1 MESYLGGAASVQN
14 RGAKLQGRSLR
25 ERCQGAPAMGRR
37 EEAGSLDL
45 AGGPLSPNEGRVSVQ
60 RTKPSLLVP
69 RSSRPTTN
77 AVCWLGGKV
86 LPVLMPGKRFVS
98 FTDEVPRSSS
108 PRLISRFYKALPKG
122 SSDAPAAGT
131 ATPWPRFQGCLQRQ
145 STSSLGDGGKAKP
158 QSDSRAT
165 TGSWDRLASAKKRSL
180 TPGGPRRTVPPRGEK
195 VLPRRCELPILR
207 AEFCPSQE
215 SYAPACGRGRP
226 VREIRSLA
234 KYEESTSLRQRG
246 GGGFGLPL
254 THRTR
259 RRLSRFG
266 HASPRSLPWAGQ
278 RDGRSAENVSRIERD
293 VDRGSLSPQRGE
305 GRGEGCEQRLCVK
318 CRCSVSTF
326 GGGTKG
332 TPPPR
337 FQIPLESFV
346 TMRRCALGNA
356 SASRSSKLRQLP
368 ILAPQ

>member
-1 MESYLGGAASVQN
+1 MKSYLGGAASVQN
-14 RGAKLQGRSLR
+14 GGAKPSGQSRR
-25 ERCQGAPAMGRR
+25 ERSQGGAVMCRR
-37 EEAGSLDL
+37 EEAGFLDL
-45 AGGPLSPNEGRVSVQ
+45 AGGHLSRNEGRVSPS

-69 RSSRPTTN
+69 RSSWRTTN
-77 AVCWLGGKV
+77 AVRSLGGTV
-86 LPVLMPGKRFVS
+86 RPALMPGKWSVS
-98 FTDEVPRSSS
+98 LTDEIPRSSS
-108 PRLISRFYKALPKG
+108 FHSISCIYKATPKG
-122 SSDAPAAGT
+122 FSYAPAAGT

-215 SYAPACGRGRP
+215 SYAPAYGRGRP

-254 THRTR
+254 TH
-259 RRLSRFG
+259 
-266 HASPRSLPWAGQ
+266 
-278 RDGRSAENVSRIERD
+278 
-293 VDRGSLSPQRGE
+293 
-305 GRGEGCEQRLCVK
+305 
-318 CRCSVSTF
+318 
-326 GGGTKG
+326 
-332 TPPPR
+332 
-337 FQIPLESFV
+337 
-346 TMRRCALGNA
+346 
-356 SASRSSKLRQLP
+356 
-368 ILAPQ
+368 